1 MKIRVATYNI
11 HKGVSSF
18 RSTPRVLALKK
29 AIGAFDA
36 DVVFLQEVQG
46 RHDRYQVRYGEKVRS
61 PHHHWP
67 EKAQHEFFAGENLHS
82 AYGMNAVYDH
92 GHHGNALLSGYPIS
106 NTRNHDVSDHAYEQ
120 RGILHCVLET
130 PSGNVHCYVV
140 HLGLFEG
147 SRRRQT
153 DLLINCVQDSAPNDE
168 PVIIA
173 GDFNDWRN
181 TLSDC
186 LRAKLGVVEVF
197 DELERPSRLGT
208 RIGDMVRSAAGREKR
223 LVPARTFPAALPWFR
238 LDRIY
243 VRGFQVE
250 HAEVLHGPQWARL
263 SDHAPIVPNLQL
275 T

>member
-46 RHDRYQVRYGEKVRS
+46 RHDRYQARYGEKVRS

-67 EKAQHEFFAGENLHS
+67 DKAQHEFFAGENLHA

-92 GHHGNALLSGYPIS
+92 GHHGNALLSGFPIS

-120 RGILHCVLET
+120 RGILHCILET

-140 HLGLFEG
+140 HLGLFEV

-153 DLLINCVQDSAPNDE
+153 EALVQCVEDSARPDE

-186 LRAKLGVVEVF
+186 LRLKLGVVEVF
-197 DELERPSRLGT
+197 DELERPARLGV
-208 RIGDMVRSAAGREKR
+208 RIGDMVRNAAGREKR

-243 VRGFQVE
+243 VRGFRVE

-263 SDHAPIVPNLQL
+263 SDHAPIVANLQL
-275 T
+275 A